1 MTSLVR
7 TFLTSSLLALALS
20 TSACKD
26 PDPNAFETHVT
37 NIKDPAKRASGF
49 TGLEALVKTVVSSEN
64 KQARLD
70 EFCEKVIPALE
81 EVWPDAPE
89 QHEKIL
95 LLLRDVARPEA
106 SGIWNKALGLDG
118 SADARKRSMLAL
130 EGIRKARAVGSFE
143 AVEAEFKK
151 LIQNPKNDEGSSEE
165 ENGRVRIMMAEALGA
180 MRDKRAAEVL
190 VLSLTQPRE
199 KQPAAV
205 HRIVATALGQIGASD
220 DKTVDALLTVTF
232 RVPDFAT
239 SKNVGVRAKQALVAI
254 GDPAI
259 PRIIDMLN
267 GKHEEVQKLAAKASA
282 EEAGLDQLNIA
293 QTAASIL
300 GAMGSPTA
308 VDALLAIY
316 PQKDCVAAPVEP
328 KKEKPDG
335 EDAAE
340 ETPADEAIAF
350 AQLRAV
356 VANALGLIGDPK
368 AVDALCLCSL
378 TSKNPGDMFEIL
390 GALGRV
396 GGSKAVDCLNVA
408 ITTAQY
414 SDDAVEKDFIF
425 EPRWNSARFAILAA
439 GPEDLSKIEAAMATA
454 SSNPKVKKELETWTA
469 GLELAKKCKTDK
481 ECFLGTLRDS
491 NADWFAREKAAYEI
505 AKLADSDP
513 KMATEIAKAYKVR
526 NPDAR
531 VTMAWLPAKMMHN
544 KPCVECAAALQAV
557 LEAEKLTTDKMY
569 QAAVLLARDSI
580 AKLEHDD
587 ATATAT
593 ATKK

>member
-20 TSACKD
+20 TSACKE
-26 PDPNAFETHVT
+26 PDPNAFETHVA
-37 NIKDPAKRASGF
+37 NIKDSAKRASGF

-130 EGIRKARAVGSFE
+130 EGIRKARAVGSLE

-180 MRDKRAAEVL
+180 MRDKKAAGVL
-190 VLSLTQPRE
+190 VESLMQPRE

-205 HRIVATALGQIGASD
+205 HRVVATALGQIGASD
-220 DKTVDALLTVTF
+220 DKSVDALLTVTF

-259 PRIIDMLN
+259 PRIIEMLN
-267 GKHEEVQKLAAKASA
+267 GKHEEVQKLAAQASA
-282 EEAGLDQLNIA
+282 EEAGLNQFVIA

-300 GAMGSPTA
+300 GGMGSPKA

-316 PQKDCVAAPVEP
+316 PKKDCVAAPTEP
-328 KKEKPDG
+328 KKEKPEG
-335 EDAAE
+335 EDAE
-340 ETPADEAIAF
+340 EAPADETIAF

-368 AVDALCLCSL
+368 AVDALCECSL
-378 TSKNPGDMFEIL
+378 SSKNPGDMFEIL

-414 SDDAVEKDFIF
+414 SDDAVEKDFIY
-425 EPRWNSARFAILAA
+425 EARWNSARFAILAA
-439 GPEDLSKIEAAMATA
+439 GPDDLGKIEAAMATA
-454 SSNPKVKKELETWTA
+454 SSNPKVKKELEAWTA
-469 GLELAKKCKTDK
+469 GLELAKKCKIDK

-491 NADWFAREKAAYEI
+491 NADWFAREKAAYEV
-505 AKLADSDP
+505 AKLADGDS

-531 VTMAWLPAKMMHN
+531 VSMAWLPAKMMHN

-593 ATKK
+593 KK